1 VAQDERLKTKRDR
14 DFQNKI
20 LESLQALTPQKPGAF
35 GRLLKIINSPF
46 FLLLIGLIIS
56 FFVFYRQT
64 YVQCVADSRSL
75 YSDYVGLKFELLNR
89 ENDVLDVILKAKS
102 MAELRAGLD
111 PKKSFDLKYK
121 DETISGLRMRYS
133 AASAFIDESGINKSA
148 EYAVLNSEIYQ
159 KYAPVFSGFVPAG
172 FDDTDLPTLKQL
184 ALVVGQVEMNRF
196 FTDLRTEAEILC
208 IPSNVLLNMSGEK
221 PVTIQRFDVGS
232 FSGKE
237 RRRLQQLK
245 GRNLLTPRVPPA
257 PFPQTDFKPQEKQPE

>member
-20 LESLQALTPQKPGAF
+20 LESLQALTPQKPSAF
-35 GRLLKIINSPF
+35 CRVLKIINSPF

-56 FFVFYRQT
+56 FLVFYRQT

-75 YSDYVGLKFELLNR
+75 YSDYIGLRFELLSR
-89 ENDVLDVILKAKS
+89 ENDILDVILRAKS
-102 MAELRAGLD
+102 TTELRANLD

-121 DETISGLRMRYS
+121 DDTISGLRTRYA

-148 EYAVLNSEIYQ
+148 ENAVQRSDIYQ
-159 KYAPVFSGFVPAG
+159 KYGPIFSGFVPAG
-172 FDDTDLPTLKQL
+172 FADADLPTLKQL

-196 FTDLRTEAEILC
+196 FTDLRTEAEIQC
-208 IPSNVLLNMSGEK
+208 IRPNVLLIMWGEK
-221 PVTIQRFDVGS
+221 PVTIQRYDVGS

-237 RRRLQQLK
+237 RQRLQQLK
-245 GRNLLTPRVPPA
+245 GRNLLTPRVAPA
-257 PFPQTDFKPQEKQPE
+257 PFPQTDFKPPEEQPK